1 MAAVEY
7 KSETVHYEAGKV
19 IALQGSVLHDILFLK
34 KGTVEIKQCME
45 NIKGFLDFEIIDK
58 GKCLK
63 EVSTPCV
70 LGGEFLLYDESSCSY
85 IAKTECD
92 VTHFKVADND
102 MLKFLK
108 QAPQIAGNILL
119 GIKDF
124 CVSGINNYVY
134 LNKFMGEIDKLT
146 DNVEI
151 LASALEED
159 NSDALF
165 NAFESAGGAIPDPID
180 ASFLLADNSQLLD
193 KVYSEQEDVKEKYDW
208 ETLEFAN
215 VMVRA
220 NPQAFQQMIHGQIS
234 IFSYIY
240 KRLSYTA
247 QQIAHDISK
256 LYKQI
261 QRRMDFLY
269 DDPSSQ
275 IFRLMN
281 LGSELLVFHNAQP
294 TILKGVATVIKNIE
308 NLYVKNGGH
317 SYENLKQSLLDFMK
331 SLPKQPDI
339 DESEIAESADD
350 EAPSEFRPL
359 LKNGTK
365 EILAYSGVSQEAA
378 ERMEADFEKIQKINF
393 KEPTE
398 KDSRRI
404 IKELQR
410 DFFELFTAVAF
421 RYFEHKAEIP
431 LSVKLFMYFGFIKE
445 DLLED
450 RHLDGLCN
458 AVQFFE
464 NPGNIDYPI
473 LTAVDYLEN
482 IYKQEEVPGL
492 SLNGE
497 DYIKTMRQSA
507 GRGTEFVDSPEKRVT
522 YEIDNMFKEAMR
534 ITSDN
539 PRAYIPFLTSNAIK
553 GNISNLLNTPKHF
566 NNEVKK
572 VNTIDPTLFFR
583 ELTWKIPGKSE
594 LITKEVKPYLILV
607 PNTGIRIQ
615 LWQELVNNQRHSRA
629 RLVIPTIFNGML
641 EKSLIQSFAHF
652 RWELNKLIAGANWM
666 DPVEG
671 GFVGSFYDF
680 SQYYQKMNELSIE
693 AKEDIKMLFN
703 KIKMDR
709 DRFAYFYEKWLM
721 YEKDGVAKVNK
732 VVRQIFYR
740 YIPFPKA
747 IRERLSHLPLFEDLD
762 NRYNNI
768 ANRTVRSLEARY
780 RKYED
785 ASGQLPEDLQAYL
798 DILRI

>member
-1 MAAVEY
+1 MAAVQY
-7 KSETVHYEAGKV
+7 QSETVHYEAGQI
-19 IALQGSVLHDILFLK
+19 IALQGSVLRDILFLK
-34 KGTVEIKQCME
+34 KGTVEIKQCVE
-45 NIKGFLDFEIIDK
+45 NIKGFLDFEITDK
-58 GKCLK
+58 SKCLK
-63 EVSTPCV
+63 EVSTPSV
-70 LGGEFLLYDESSCSY
+70 LGGEFLLSDESGCSY
-85 IAKTECD
+85 VAKTECD
-92 VTHFKVADND
+92 VTHFKVAREDL
-102 MLKFLK
+102 MKFLK

-119 GIKDF
+119 SIKEF
-124 CVSGINNYVY
+124 CVWCINSYVY
-134 LNKFMGEIDKLT
+134 QNKLMGEIDKLT
-146 DNVEI
+146 DNIEI
-151 LASALEED
+151 LASALEND
-159 NSDALF
+159 SSDDLF
-165 NAFESAGGAIPDPID
+165 NTFESAGGALPESID
-180 ASFLLADNSQLLD
+180 ASFLLTDNSQLLD

-215 VMVRA
+215 VIVRA
-220 NPQAFQQMIHGQIS
+220 NPQAFQQIIHSQIS
-234 IFSYIY
+234 IFNYIY
-240 KRLSYTA
+240 KRVSLTA
-247 QQIAHDISK
+247 RQVADDVSK
-256 LYKQI
+256 LHKQI

-275 IFRLMN
+275 LFRLLN

-294 TILKGVATVIKNIE
+294 TILKGVATVIKNVE

-317 SYENLKQSLLDFMK
+317 SYENLAQSLQDFMK
-331 SLPKQPDI
+331 SLPKQPDV
-339 DESEIAESADD
+339 DESEIVAKEDD
-350 EAPSEFRPL
+350 KPSEFRPL
-359 LKNGTK
+359 LKNGTQ
-365 EILAYSGVSQEAA
+365 EILAYSGVSQEIA

-393 KEPTE
+393 KDPTE

-410 DFFELFTAVAF
+410 DFFELFTAVVF

-450 RHLDGLCN
+450 NHLDGLCN

-464 NPGNIDYPI
+464 NSGELDYPI
-473 LTAVDYLEN
+473 LTAVDYLES
-482 IYKQEEVPGL
+482 IYKQDEVPGL

-497 DYIKTMRQSA
+497 DYIKTMRHSA
-507 GRGTEFVDSPEKRVT
+507 GRGNEFVDSPEKRVV
-522 YEIDNMFKEAMR
+522 YEIDNMFKESMR
-534 ITSDN
+534 ITSDS

-553 GNISNLLNTPKHF
+553 GNLSNLLNTPKHL
-566 NNEVKK
+566 NTEVKK
-572 VNTIDPTLFFR
+572 INTIDPTLFFR

-594 LITKEVKPYLILV
+594 LITKEVKPYLIIV
-607 PNTGIRIQ
+607 PNTGVRVQ
-615 LWQELVNNQRHSRA
+615 LWQEMVNNQRHSRA
-629 RLVIPTIFNGML
+629 RLIIPTIFNGMQ

-671 GFVGSFYDF
+671 GFVGAFYDF

-709 DRFAYFYEKWLM
+709 DRFAYFYEKWLL

-732 VVRQIFYR
+732 IVRQIFYR
-740 YIPFPKA
+740 YIPFPKH
-747 IRERLSHLPLFEDLD
+747 IRERLSHLPLFEDLN

-768 ANRTVRSLEARY
+768 TNRTVRSLEAKY